1 MEMNTKIISLCPL
14 LCQCGLHNASDNALR
29 FVKENFLADDS
40 VRPVGRNLTMVSAE
54 NTYSHL
60 TVQRVQAANGKHYT
74 VLFLLTGRTADRA
87 AKHRKAELS
96 HDYQASQ
103 YRFISSQHFFLN
115 SFLLLMISFLFQ
127 SLVTCIK
134 QCCYSEGPIS
144 LRRFRSLSSLSLSRA

>member
-74 VLFLLTGRTADRA
+74 VLFLLTGRTAGRA
-87 AKHRKAELS
+87 VKYTTNTFQRLS
-96 HDYQASQ
+96 
-103 YRFISSQHFFLN
+103 SSTTTRLTPHSTAYIL
-115 SFLLLMISFLFQ
+115 SALLL
-127 SLVTCIK
+127 
-134 QCCYSEGPIS
+134 E
-144 LRRFRSLSSLSLSRA
+144 